1 MISGGL
7 LLRWLDVFLSGP
19 GAAKPVGSL
28 LLRGTRLLVRPGV
41 LLVTGMT
48 HRVFCVGLLQWI
60 PPAAGPRDQR
70 LVEVPPPLS
79 LVLRAWSGVS
89 LLAS

>member
-7 LLRWLDVFLSGP
+7 LLRRLDIFLSGP

-41 LLVTGMT
+41 LLVAGMT
-48 HRVFCVGLLQWI
+48 HRVFCVGLLQRV
-60 PPAAGPRDQR
+60 PPAP
-70 LVEVPPPLS
+70 
-79 LVLRAWSGVS
+79 VLAISE
-89 LLAS
+89 